1 MEDICSVV
9 RGGILSNIRFKP
21 ERHHAFITFVDPTVA
36 IKFVDEN
43 SKDMYIKIR
52 KSKVG
57 WTNSA
62 HVLLNEVI
70 LALSKGAIRNAQAV
84 EDLQDNPDYV
94 SARVGFGKDRCAQP
108 ARPWTSKLSVKGCEK
123 DKAKKLKHWRSDQ
136 N

>member
-1 MEDICSVV
+1 MEDIYSVV
-9 RGGILSNIRFKP
+9 RGGILSNIRLKP
-21 ERHHAFITFVDPTVA
+21 ERYHAFITFVDPTAA

-43 SKDMYIKIR
+43 SKDMYIKIHIQHVNILVE
-52 KSKVG
+52 KQTGFVSFA
-57 WTNSA
+57 NILSA
-62 HVLLNEVI
+62 V
-70 LALSKGAIRNAQAV
+70 QAV

-94 SARVGFGKDRCAQP
+94 CARVGFGKDRCAQP